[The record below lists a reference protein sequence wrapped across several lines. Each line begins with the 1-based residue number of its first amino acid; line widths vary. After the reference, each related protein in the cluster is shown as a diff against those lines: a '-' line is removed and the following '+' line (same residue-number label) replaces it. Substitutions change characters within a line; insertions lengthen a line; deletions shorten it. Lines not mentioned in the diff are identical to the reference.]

1 MLLNENFLREEARRM
16 KFQFSYDDIIKEN
29 IYLAEHSDPTQIKTY
44 DIFLSHSSLDQ
55 DLVLALVRLFNQAR
69 YSVYVD
75 WIEDSELDRNNV
87 TKCTATIL
95 KKRMIQSRGLA
106 YVSTKNITNS
116 KWCPWELGYFDGRKN
131 ERCCILPV
139 MEGKRFEGQEYL
151 GLYPY
156 LTYSQIK
163 DSDKYDF
170 WVYEQETEKYVK
182 LRSWLDGKNPFY
194 H

>member
-1 MLLNENFLREEARRM
+1 
-16 KFQFSYDDIIKEN
+16 
-29 IYLAEHSDPTQIKTY
+29 
-44 DIFLSHSSLDQ
+44 
-55 DLVLALVRLFNQAR
+55 
-69 YSVYVD
+69 
-75 WIEDSELDRNNV
+75 
-87 TKCTATIL
+87 
-95 KKRMIQSRGLA
+95 
-106 YVSTKNITNS
+106 
-116 KWCPWELGYFDGRKN
+116 
-131 ERCCILPV
+131 

>member
-116 KWCPWELGYFDGRKN
+116 KSCPW
-131 ERCCILPV
+131 
-139 MEGKRFEGQEYL
+139 
-151 GLYPY
+151 
-156 LTYSQIK
+156 
-163 DSDKYDF
+163 
-170 WVYEQETEKYVK
+170 
-182 LRSWLDGKNPFY
+182 
-194 H
+194 